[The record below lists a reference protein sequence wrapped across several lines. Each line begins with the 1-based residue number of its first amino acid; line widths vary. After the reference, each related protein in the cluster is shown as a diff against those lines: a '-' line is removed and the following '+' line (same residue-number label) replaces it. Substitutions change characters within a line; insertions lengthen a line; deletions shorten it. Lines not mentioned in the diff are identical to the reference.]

1 MSVLFENIT
10 IRFPGTFGVILVI
23 SWKCA
28 HKRLYLV
35 LTGSTTIS
43 NTGSTPT
50 SYIGACLKSSQTAW
64 VVEWLS
70 TLCAHIFRKSP
81 YFHHKYILLCIF
93 KSEIAH
99 LRQTSFSMPNL
110 HKSNMAAILDISV
123 MFSPILVMAD
133 ECFILFL
140 GTCISNIIF
149 YHIYCI
155 HTMEPLYIMP
165 LSNHITSIATVLSN
179 SLAFKSRR
187 T

>member
-1 MSVLFENIT
+1 MWFWSFPENVHTNGYILCLQGQLQLA
-10 IRFPGTFGVILVI
+10 ILVQHQPVILG
-23 SWKCA
+23 
-28 HKRLYLV
+28 LV
-35 LTGSTTIS
+35 S
-43 NTGSTPT
+43 NQVRQPG
-50 SYIGACLKSSQTAW
+50 W

-70 TLCAHIFRKSP
+70 TFCVHIFRKSP

-179 SLAFKSRR
+179 SLTLKSRR